1 MTWWAQPP
9 PLATIDLFPLGAREV
24 AFERLSALLTSLQD
38 MLTTLRASSEVPT
51 TAGATTA
58 SGSKPQILFADL
70 AKKAAESDA
79 KAHKWEIE
87 ELRNTIAGLRDE
99 LSGFS
104 SSFWELYGIHCI
116 VPREEKVKA
125 EKKLAPTSRLQDISP
140 AQDNLASYLPP
151 NDEVKAGPAL
161 EPQREMEVTN
171 PEPSVCC
178 FLLSSSACI
187 GHAHHLL
194 FFHSRSKSKNNLSS
208 TVRR

>member
-1 MTWWAQPP
+1 
-9 PLATIDLFPLGAREV
+9 LATIDLFPLGARDV

-38 MLTTLRASSEVPT
+38 MLTALRASSEAPP

-99 LSGFS
+99 LSERS
-104 SSFWELYGIHCI
+104 SSFWELYGHIDCI

-125 EKKLAPTSRLQDISP
+125 EKKLAPTSRLQDIP
-140 AQDNLASYLPP
+140 AAQDKLASYLPP
-151 NDEVKAGPAL
+151 TDEVKAGPAL
-161 EPQREMEVTN
+161 EPQHEMEVTD

-178 FLLSSSACI
+178 FLSSS
-187 GHAHHLL
+187 
-194 FFHSRSKSKNNLSS
+194 SRA
-208 TVRR
+208 